1 MRRAP
6 VTVATPERDLTAAT
20 WDELAA
26 MSADADP
33 AVSAAAFA
41 EGQRRDLEE
50 LRRERMA
57 AARKGY
63 EALRAEW
70 YDAAHAQYLQAE
82 TYCGG
87 GSMLSALGKRK
98 TSEPMTLWTGSEE
111 QARRWAS
118 EELLEFWDY
127 HCARLSFGTWLRQ
140 RARGL
145 RAQRDDL
152 DAIGSNSV
160 RNEAHPATG
169 DASPASSSIP
179 PEQAKR
185 HGNEGMNVDAADT
198 ETPAGAGARE
208 AWEGSDHYR
217 RKAEQRQA
225 DTASIRRERSQAG
238 RAQVATRDTD
248 ALEPTAVSA
257 PARRQRPDAPAL
269 LRRVLEE
276 TGLYL
281 CEYVQFPSRAAV
293 VAVVLWIAH
302 AAARDEDGKLISR
315 TSPRLLLTSAK
326 NGSGKSTLLD
336 LIGYLLHSRTGR
348 MVKVTAAGLA
358 KVLGQYNDV
367 ALPDDA
373 QLTFGSTGAASKEI
387 QAVLLGGY
395 TRKGSWVTA
404 EKSGGIKNVFGPA
417 AVAGKD
423 QLITTQA
430 DALADFL
437 ARSWIVRMERPKR
450 YMPQPD
456 EEAEEKGEMLGKA
469 LSAVMGAVAAEY
481 KQAMRDL
488 ASEAA
493 GQAITEGDGGRTAQI
508 WRIGEAIARVAGGP
522 WPEAMA
528 DAAEEL
534 AAAAGDLLAAE
545 DAVTTAAQSR
555 DDDRDFWTQI
565 EELTQ

>member
-118 EELLEFWDY
+118 EDLLEFWDY

-238 RAQVATRDTD
+238 RVQVAT
-248 ALEPTAVSA
+248 PTAVI
-257 PARRQRPDAPAL
+257 ARRDAGTVATQVPQIDGAAL
-269 LRRVLEE
+269 LSYVRAFI
-276 TGLYL
+276 TKYTYL
-281 CEYVQFPSRAAV
+281 TPAQADAV
-293 VAVVLWIAH
+293 TLWIGH
-302 AAARDEDGKLISR
+302 SHARDEAGYLAWAA
-315 TSPRLLLTSAK
+315 SPRLYALSSK
-326 NGSGKSTLLD
+326 PGSGKSTLLEHLGRLCPATFGLD
-336 LIGYLLHSRTGR
+336 TEPTEAGLVYTISREHATVLLDEGDVLFASGRRKSAVRAVINSGYTPNGTTLKIKNGKGERVRIYGALALAALDVVEKATGGTMEATLSRGVAMR
-348 MVKVTAAGLA
+348 MVQAPEGHEIPEMTRTDDMNAAKLKLVLEKWGTAGRDEMAGL
-358 KVLGQYNDV
+358 DV
-367 ALPDDA
+367 DVP
-373 QLTFGSTGAASKEI
+373 E
-387 QAVLLGGY
+387 
-395 TRKGSWVTA
+395 
-404 EKSGGIKNVFGPA
+404 GIRNR
-417 AVAGKD
+417 
-423 QLITTQA
+423 Q
-430 DALADFL
+430 
-437 ARSWIVRMERPKR
+437 
-450 YMPQPD
+450 
-456 EEAEEKGEMLGKA
+456 
-469 LSAVMGAVAAEY
+469 
-481 KQAMRDL
+481 
-488 ASEAA
+488 
-493 GQAITEGDGGRTAQI
+493 AQI
-508 WRIGEAIARVAGGP
+508 WKTLLRVGAFADLSHKRARNDPDSVPPGGSWYDRAWDACEALALAG
-522 WPEAMA
+522 A
-528 DAAEEL
+528 
-534 AAAAGDLLAAE
+534 
-545 DAVTTAAQSR
+545 
-555 DDDRDFWTQI
+555 DDDADRTA
-565 EELTQ
+565 ELMDELGATFGGLDGEI